1 MLGTAH
7 STAEALRRE
16 TDGVALTEY
25 VVLLG
30 LFIAGLLLA
39 SVLFGGG
46 NYSALTLWGQWISD
60 VRSGVTWTGS
70 E

>member
-1 MLGTAH
+1 MLGTVH
-7 STAEALRRE
+7 STVGSFGRDAS
-16 TDGVALTEY
+16 GVALTEY

-30 LFIAGLLLA
+30 LFIAALLLA